1 MTATEPAASSATDTA
16 GPRRG
21 SRADQRAATR
31 RRLLD
36 AAIESLSELGYART
50 TTLEVQARAG
60 VSRGALLHHFASRNE
75 LVVAAISHLGAL
87 RFAELHDEAL
97 RLPKDVVGFETAVDV
112 LVRLVFA
119 PSTLAALE
127 LWMASR
133 TDPGLAESMRA
144 HEQTALA
151 QLTSLFE
158 LLVGP
163 EIAAD
168 PRCPG
173 IRDTLVYSLAGAAI
187 GAHLRSDR
195 WLPAQIEAWKQ
206 LGHGLGD
213 TAATP

>member
-1 MTATEPAASSATDTA
+1 MTAREPNGSSDAAA
-16 GPRRG
+16 PRRG
-21 SRADQRAATR
+21 SRSDQRAATR

-36 AAIESLSELGYART
+36 AAIESLYELGYART

-75 LVVAAISHLGAL
+75 LVIAAVEHLGAV

-97 RLPKDVVGFETAVDV
+97 RLPKDAVGFDTAVDV
-112 LVRLVFA
+112 LVRLVFS

-133 TDPGLAESMRA
+133 TDPGLAEAMRR
-144 HEQTALA
+144 HEEAVYV
-151 QLTSLFE
+151 QLFSLFE

-163 EIAAD
+163 RIAAD
-168 PRCPG
+168 PRYPA
-173 IRDTLVYSLAGAAI
+173 IRDSLIYSLAGAAI

-195 WLPAQIEAWKQ
+195 WLAVQIDAWKL
-206 LGHGLGD
+206 LGAGLGD
-213 TAATP
+213 TAAVA